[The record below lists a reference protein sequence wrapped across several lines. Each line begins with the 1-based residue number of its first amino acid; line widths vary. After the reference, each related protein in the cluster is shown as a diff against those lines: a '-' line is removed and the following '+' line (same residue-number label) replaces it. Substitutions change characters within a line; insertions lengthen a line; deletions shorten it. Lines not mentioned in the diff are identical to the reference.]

1 MFLLDWI
8 KRIFTGEVVN
18 DIAAGFE
25 PSVSNAALQAKLDK
39 IEKAEEPAVEVKETE
54 KPAPKK
60 AAPKKAVA
68 KKPAA
73 KKTVKKE
80 TKETPDLNS
89 MTKAKL
95 VEWAKTELKVDLDG
109 RKKKDF
115 IIEQIKDH
123 LNKEK

>member
-1 MFLLDWI
+1 MYRKGNKMFIFAWI
-8 KRIFTGEVVN
+8 KRIFTDEVIN
-18 DIAAGFE
+18 NIAAGLE
-25 PSVSNAALQAKLDK
+25 SNGYDPALQARLDNLK
-39 IEKAEEPAVEVKETE
+39 
-54 KPAPKK
+54 
-60 AAPKKAVA
+60 
-68 KKPAA
+68 
-73 KKTVKKE
+73 KKE

-95 VEWAKTELKVDLDG
+95 VEWAKTELKVDLDS